1 MTVIKQYVLIIH
13 IVTDKITGERVYSY
27 KAV

>member
-13 IVTDKITGERVYSY
+13 IVTGEITGERVYIY